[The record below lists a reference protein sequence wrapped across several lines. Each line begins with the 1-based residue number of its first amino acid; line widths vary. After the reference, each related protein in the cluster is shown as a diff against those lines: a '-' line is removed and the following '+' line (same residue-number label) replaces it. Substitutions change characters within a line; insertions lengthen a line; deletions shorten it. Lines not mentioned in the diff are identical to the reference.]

1 MGSEMCIRDRCRL
14 RLPVGLHSGWC
25 GSEGWCG
32 GGGLDLGD
40 HLVGDGD
47 VLEAFGE
54 GFDAVVAGA
63 AFWVGCGWAF
73 GDLEESFDFSQGLA
87 FGGG

>member
-1 MGSEMCIRDRCRL
+1 
-14 RLPVGLHSGWC
+14 
-25 GSEGWCG
+25 
-32 GGGLDLGD
+32 
-40 HLVGDGD
+40 VGDGD